1 MDFFYVLFDFFSKSA
16 HIGGLEIKGGSKG
29 ASAVWCNIRVIVNFW
44 MALPKS
50 KQPKENKIYIY
61 LKAAITDSLMLVK
74 FNFLP
79 TLQKF

>member
-1 MDFFYVLFDFFSKSA
+1 MGYTHCSFA

-29 ASAVWCNIRVIVNFW
+29 QLLIIQIIVNFW

-50 KQPKENKIYIY
+50 KQPSEENKIYIR

-74 FNFLP
+74 FNFLL
-79 TLQKF
+79 TQQKF